1 VEHDAAKQID
11 PFSNGKSQGLARRAT
26 YASVAV
32 ASLLIACKVGA
43 WSYTGSVA
51 ILASLV
57 DSLLDAFASVVTLV
71 AVRKASAPATREY
84 RFGLGKAEPLAA
96 LTQAAFI
103 AGSAVL
109 LTLQAGER
117 LFNPQPIQ
125 ASEIGIA
132 VMVVSIV
139 ATLAL
144 VGFQAYVIRQSS
156 SVAIKADSLHYK
168 GDLLANVAVISAL
181 VLTDFLGLPLIDPL
195 FGLAI
200 AAYILWTAR
209 SVAMEALDMLL
220 DRELPQEDRDR
231 IRDIALSYPE
241 VLDMHD
247 LRTRRAG
254 PYRFIQ
260 IHLEFNG
267 RLSLNRS
274 HAVAE
279 AVEMQIMQEF
289 PGSEVIAHQDPATPE
304 WHEDTTPLPDHHL
317 GQDN

>member
-1 VEHDAAKQID
+1 MDNDAARQID
-11 PFSNGKSQGLARRAT
+11 PFSNGKSQGLARQAT

-32 ASLLIACKVGA
+32 ATLLIACKVGA
-43 WSYTGSVA
+43 WSHTGSVA

-125 ASEIGIA
+125 ASEVGIA

-168 GDLLANVAVISAL
+168 GDLLANIAVIGAL
-181 VLTDFLGLPLIDPL
+181 VLTDFLGIPLIDPL

-220 DRELPQEDRDR
+220 DRELPQEERDR
-231 IRDIALSYPE
+231 IKDIALSYPE
-241 VLDMHD
+241 VLNMHD

-267 RLSLNRS
+267 RLSLNHS

-289 PGSEVIAHQDPATPE
+289 PGSEVIAHQDPTTPE
-304 WHEDTTPLPDHHL
+304 WHEDTDPLPDHHP
-317 GQDN
+317 GQDK

>member
-1 VEHDAAKQID
+1 MSDDAAKQIN
-11 PFSNGKSQGLARRAT
+11 PFSSGKAQGLARQAT

-32 ASLLIACKVGA
+32 AATLIACKIGA

-57 DSLLDAFASVVTLV
+57 DSLLDAFASIVTLV
-71 AVRKASAPATREY
+71 AVRKASAPATQEY

-109 LTLQAGER
+109 LTLQAVER
-117 LFNPQPIQ
+117 LFNPQPVS
-125 ASEIGIA
+125 ASEVGIA

-139 ATLAL
+139 ATMGL
-144 VGFQAYVIRQSS
+144 VAFQAYVIRKSS

-168 GDLLANVAVISAL
+168 GDLLANAGVIAAL
-181 VLTDFLGLPLIDPL
+181 VLTDALGLPVIDPL

-200 AAYILWTAR
+200 AAYILWNAR
-209 SVAMEALDMLL
+209 SVAAEALDMLL
-220 DRELPQEDRDR
+220 DRELPQEERDR
-231 IRDIALSYPE
+231 IKEIALSYPE
-241 VLDMHD
+241 VLAMHD
-247 LRTRRAG
+247 LRTRRSG

-279 AVEMQIMQEF
+279 AVEMQVMEEF
-289 PGSEVIAHQDPATPE
+289 PGSEVIAHLDPATPD
-304 WHEDTTPLPDHHL
+304 WHEDTAPLSDHQQ
-317 GQDN
+317 GQA